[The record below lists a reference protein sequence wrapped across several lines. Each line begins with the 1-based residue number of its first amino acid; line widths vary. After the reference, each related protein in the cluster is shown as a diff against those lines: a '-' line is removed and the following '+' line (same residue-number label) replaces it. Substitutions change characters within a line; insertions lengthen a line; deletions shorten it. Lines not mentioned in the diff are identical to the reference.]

1 VESEVRYVS
10 YGRNVVFT
18 KEDVFTFNLVYK
30 IILQVCTFSVIYKD
44 YITLNCIPVQHNEV
58 PFQ

>member
-30 IILQVCTFSVIYKD
+30 IIL
-44 YITLNCIPVQHNEV
+44 
-58 PFQ
+58 